1 MSLIKV
7 AYKYRLRLSLGPS
20 FWWDAALGFSNWA
33 SAERKDPMKW
43 KLLPMII
50 SAQLRFDLYSLTVK
64 QKVKLP
70 YMMTTS
76 LYCTSL
82 LMVLIDLILEKVL
95 EI

>member
-1 MSLIKV
+1 
-7 AYKYRLRLSLGPS
+7 
-20 FWWDAALGFSNWA
+20 
-33 SAERKDPMKW
+33 
-43 KLLPMII
+43 MII